1 MNLPNGAMVAVVDG
15 EKLALF
21 KNTGHGGE
29 VSLTAHPVPAIEER
43 ASGSA
48 GRISS
53 EANPDNDTQA
63 EDGFAMGVAEVLNKW
78 ALSGKVDKLLVI
90 AAPKTLGQLRKH
102 WHKELSSRLVGEI
115 SKDLTGH
122 SSDQIAA
129 AIGKA

>member
-21 KNTGHGGE
+21 KNTGH
-29 VSLTAHPVPAIEER
+29 SDIALTALSTPSMTER

-48 GRISS
+48 GRTSS
-53 EANPDNDTQA
+53 DANPDNDTQA

-78 ALSGKVDKLLVI
+78 ALGGKFDDLLVI
-90 AAPKTLGQLRKH
+90 AAPKTLGELRKH

-115 SKDLTGH
+115 AKDLTGH
-122 SSDQIAA
+122 SADQIAA
-129 AIGKA
+129 AIHKA